1 MHCKIKK
8 DDLKRKIMKS
18 RLFDLQG
25 VSCKIVNCTQVN
37 KERKVDKQ
45 TKEHNAHKSGS
56 NQICQYIT
64 NVYCIMIFM
73 IIKE

>member
-25 VSCKIVNCTQVN
+25 VGCKIVNCTQVD

-45 TKEHNAHKSGS
+45 TKR
-56 NQICQYIT
+56 
-64 NVYCIMIFM
+64 
-73 IIKE
+73 

>member
-25 VSCKIVNCTQVN
+25 VGCKIVNCTQVD
-37 KERKVDKQ
+37 KKRIVDKQ
-45 TKEHNAHKSGS
+45 TKR
-56 NQICQYIT
+56 
-64 NVYCIMIFM
+64 
-73 IIKE
+73 